1 MIISATRRTLR
12 SIAYR
17 LVELLFN
24 QTAKRVE
31 ELEFAKLVTIAH
43 ATASGQKTIAIR
55 SVVLSSNLIVYLAQ
69 EVANA

>member
-31 ELEFAKLVTIAH
+31 ELEFAKLATIAH
-43 ATASGQKTIAIR
+43 ATVLGLKSIAIR
-55 SVVLSSNLIVYLAQ
+55 SVVLSFNLIVCLAK
-69 EVANA
+69 EAAYA